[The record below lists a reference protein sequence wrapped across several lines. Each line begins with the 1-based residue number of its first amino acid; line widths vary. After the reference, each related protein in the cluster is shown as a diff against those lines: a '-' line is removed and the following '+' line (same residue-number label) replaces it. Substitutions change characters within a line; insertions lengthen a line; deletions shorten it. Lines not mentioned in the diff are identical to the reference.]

1 MGEITQGVTE
11 MINKKD
17 FFAHMS
23 AVYEED
29 YIDIDTYKTLKQI
42 VKVKDEEKLVELK
55 NITNMN
61 KRERLAYRHA
71 MAANGKELTPR
82 QVDQYITMI
91 EYALSNMETD

>member
-1 MGEITQGVTE
+1 
-11 MINKKD
+11 MINKRT

-23 AVYEED
+23 EIYEED
-29 YIDIDTYKTLKQI
+29 FNDDDTYRTLRKI
-42 VKVKDEEKLVELK
+42 MKVKDEEKLKELK

-61 KRERLAYRHA
+61 RRERLAYRYA

-91 EYALSNMETD
+91 EYALSHMEIE

>member
-1 MGEITQGVTE
+1 
-11 MINKKD
+11 MINKRT

-23 AVYEED
+23 EIYEED
-29 YIDIDTYKTLKQI
+29 FNDDDTYRTLRKI
-42 VKVKDEEKLVELK
+42 IKVKDEEKLKELK

-61 KRERLAYRHA
+61 RRERLAYRYA

-91 EYALSNMETD
+91 EYALSHMEIE

>member
-1 MGEITQGVTE
+1 MV
-11 MINKKD
+11 NKRE

-23 AVYEED
+23 EVYEED
-29 YIDIDTYKTLKQI
+29 YKDDDTYKTLRRI
-42 VKVKDEEKLVELK
+42 IRVKDDEKLQELK
-55 NITNMN
+55 NITTMN

-91 EYALSNMETD
+91 EYALSNMEAE